1 MSVAEPVPAPM
12 QLELRVL
19 FLLNCSE
26 HSKSTRCGSTEKRL
40 CDGSNATTSNRG
52 LCPMPTAGTI
62 RLVDGTT
69 RCVNG
74 HMGKESSPR
83 AGPALST
90 MSVCGLSESP
100 NEHGDRGAYF
110 MRLRPHM

>member
-12 QLELRVL
+12 QLELREL

-26 HSKSTRCGSTEKRL
+26 HSKSIMRCGSTEKRL

-52 LCPMPTAGTI
+52 LCPMSTAGTI

-69 RCVNG
+69 RCISG
-74 HMGKESSPR
+74 HWAKESSPP
-83 AGPALST
+83 AGPASST
-90 MSVCGLSESP
+90 MLVCAISALLNGR
-100 NEHGDRGAYF
+100 EHPGACAT
-110 MRLRPHM
+110 